1 MKAEQNAKASTKQ
14 APATSKSKWPAAA
27 IAKATSLKRQGASD
41 RAISRELRAMKLTN
55 PRGGEW
61 WSTTVAAL
69 LRDSGYKATK
79 AAKPKAG
86 EAK

>member
-1 MKAEQNAKASTKQ
+1 MKAEQSAKGTKRGKGI
-14 APATSKSKWPAAA
+14 SERKWPAAA
-27 IAKATSLKRQGASD
+27 VAKATSLRRQGASD
-41 RAISRELRAMKLTN
+41 RAISRELRAMKLQN

-69 LRDSGYKATK
+69 LRDSGFKA
-79 AAKPKAG
+79 AAPAKPKAS